1 MKPGVFSQ
9 LYIQLIF
16 SPKYRE
22 SLFQKEHLKPLFGY
36 VGQTINNL
44 ENKTILVNGLA
55 DHIHIFVGLN
65 PKMSVSDLVRDI
77 KRSSALWVNQQKWF
91 RGSFAWQDGF
101 GAFSYG
107 QSQVNDVYNY
117 ILRQEEHH
125 KKLNFRSE
133 YMAMLKAFEIEF
145 KDEFLFEF
153 F

>member
-9 LYIQLIF
+9 LYIQLVF

-22 SLFQKEHLKPLFGY
+22 SLFRKEHLEPLFGY

-44 ENKTILVNGLA
+44 ESKTILVNGVA

-65 PKMSVSDLVRDI
+65 PKISISNLVRDI

-91 RGSFAWQDGF
+91 RGSFAWQDGY

-107 QSQVNDVYNY
+107 QSQVKDVYNY
-117 ILRQEEHH
+117 IMGQEEHH
-125 KKLNFRSE
+125 KKFNFRSE
-133 YMAMLKAFEIEF
+133 YMGLLKAFEIEF
-145 KDEFLFEF
+145 RDEFLFEF

>member
-1 MKPGVFSQ
+1 M
-9 LYIQLIF
+9 YIQLIF